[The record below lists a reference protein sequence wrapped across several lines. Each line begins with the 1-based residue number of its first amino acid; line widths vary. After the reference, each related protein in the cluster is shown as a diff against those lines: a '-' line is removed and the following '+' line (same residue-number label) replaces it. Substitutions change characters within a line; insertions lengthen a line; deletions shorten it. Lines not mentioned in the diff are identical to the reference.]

1 MSEALSIRRPAT
13 RRRRLDGPAAVWLGL
28 FAVAL
33 VFLVLYPLW
42 SNSYTLAVVR
52 DALIFGLF
60 ALSLDYLW
68 GKAGVLSFGHAAFFG
83 LGCYGTAVLAPMIGG
98 GNATIAAMAGAIL
111 IAAGIGLIVGYFL
124 IYGGVRGAYFTIVT
138 LALSLVANHIAVGWS
153 SVTGGDAG
161 LFGTPP
167 PGIELFGASFVFVD
181 PLHQFYLVVAVCAA
195 AILAL
200 WIACRGHYGRILA
213 AIQDNELRAQTLGYD
228 TSLHLL
234 IVFVLSAGLAALAG
248 GLYAA
253 LSGYVAPAFIGLLLS
268 TEVIVWVAVGG
279 RGTLIGPFIGAMLVL
294 RLQQEVSS
302 IDTKLWPIVIGAFFV
317 AMVFLFPR
325 GLLPLLERAGARL
338 GLSARV
344 TP

>member
-1 MSEALSIRRPAT
+1 MQRPA
-13 RRRRLDGPAAVWLGL
+13 RRRLRLDTAGVVWLAL
-28 FAVAL
+28 FGAAL
-33 VFLVLYPLW
+33 VFLILYPLG
-42 SNSYTLAVVR
+42 SNPYALAVVR

-83 LGCYGTAVLAPMIGG
+83 IGAYGTAILAPLVGG
-98 GNATIAAMAGAIL
+98 GNAAIAGMAGAIL
-111 IAAGIGLIVGYFL
+111 AAAVAGLLVGYFL

-138 LALSLVANHIAVGWS
+138 LALSLVASHLAVGWS

-167 PGIELFGASFVFVD
+167 PGIELFGISFVFIDPVD
-181 PLHQFYLVVAVCAA
+181 QFYLVVAICAA
-195 AILAL
+195 AVLTL
-200 WIACRGHYGRILA
+200 WLACRGHYGRILA

-228 TSLHLL
+228 TARHLL
-234 IVFVLSAGLAALAG
+234 IVFVLSAALAALAG
-248 GLYAA
+248 GLYAS

-279 RGTLIGPFIGAMLVL
+279 RGTLLGPFVGTLLVQ
-294 RLQQEVSS
+294 RLQQEISS
-302 IDTKLWPIVIGAFFV
+302 VDTKLWPIVIGAFFV

-325 GLLPLLERAGARL
+325 GLLPLLASAGARL
-338 GLSARV
+338 GLRRRASG
-344 TP
+344 